1 MKKILTVAMAVL
13 CFAGNAFSKE
23 NTGGTAATTTAIGT
37 ITEPV
42 VVAAAIGL
50 GVVGAVVANNRGSTP
65 VIIVDP
71 PGPGP
76 GPGPGPDPECGAGE
90 ELIDGVCVP
99 VTTTTTVTT
108 TVTNTVTNAV
118 TNTIAPPVTVTATTT
133 L

>member
-1 MKKILTVAMAVL
+1 MKKIIIVATAAL
-13 CFAGNAFSKE
+13 CLAGNVFAEENPGGDDASDSAFGYLNGKK
-23 NTGGTAATTTAIGT
+23 
-37 ITEPV
+37 
-42 VVAAAIGL
+42 VVAAAVGVGVL
-50 GVVGAVVANNRGSTP
+50 GAMVANNRGNAKT
-65 VIIVDP
+65 IIVEP

-76 GPGPGPDPECGAGE
+76 GPDPDPDPECGAGE

>member
-1 MKKILTVAMAVL
+1 MKKILIVATAAL
-13 CFAGNAFSKE
+13 CFAGNAFSQE
-23 NTGGTAATTTAIGT
+23 NAGGVDAVSTAFGDVNGPQI
-37 ITEPV
+37 
-42 VVAAAIGL
+42 VVAAV
-50 GVVGAVVANNRGSTP
+50 GVGVAASIVANNRGNSKE
-65 VIIVDP
+65 IIDEP

-76 GPGPGPDPECGAGE
+76 EPEPECGAGE
-90 ELIDGVCVP
+90 ELVDGVCVP

>member
-13 CFAGNAFSKE
+13 CFASNAFSEE

-76 GPGPGPDPECGAGE
+76 DPDPECGAGE
-90 ELIDGVCVP
+90 ELVDGVCVP

>member
-50 GVVGAVVANNRGSTP
+50 GVVGAVVANNRGSAP
-65 VIIVDP
+65 VIIVEP

-76 GPGPGPDPECGAGE
+76 GPGPGPECGAGE

>member
-1 MKKILTVAMAVL
+1 MKKIIIVATAAL
-13 CFAGNAFSKE
+13 CLAGNVSAKE
-23 NTGGTAATTTAIGT
+23 NPGGDDASDSAFGYLNGKK
-37 ITEPV
+37 
-42 VVAAAIGL
+42 VVAAAVGL
-50 GVVGAVVANNRGSTP
+50 GIVGAVVANNRGSAP
-65 VIIVDP
+65 VIIVEP

-76 GPGPGPDPECGAGE
+76 GPGPGPECGAGE